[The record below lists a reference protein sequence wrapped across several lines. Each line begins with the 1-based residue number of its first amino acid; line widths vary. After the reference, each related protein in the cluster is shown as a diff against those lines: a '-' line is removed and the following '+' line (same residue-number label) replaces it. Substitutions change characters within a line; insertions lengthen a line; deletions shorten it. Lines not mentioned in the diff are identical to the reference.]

1 MVVKINV
8 SVKINFIKNAIIWC
22 HRCKITRQL
31 GFPWREQEDKIPS
44 LNDLLTIRKSKNQL
58 RVRARGM
65 LLGWKAFL
73 LRKMT
78 HFCFSAKHTAGDR
91 LWFGKQQNILDLFL
105 KVRWSGNIKLM
116 Q

>member
-1 MVVKINV
+1 
-8 SVKINFIKNAIIWC
+8 
-22 HRCKITRQL
+22 
-31 GFPWREQEDKIPS
+31 
-44 LNDLLTIRKSKNQL
+44 
-58 RVRARGM
+58 M

-116 Q
+116 QWPDLLFRVEVILGRVKYS